1 MKNNAYVYRVCVK
14 CGEEKPLG
22 HFWGYV
28 RDRRDYVN
36 YCVDCSRDSRRKKSF
51 ILDNFYRTG
60 KEVEVEEVVFPYPIK
75 GKDIEILRKVLEI
88 FQKFFGRT
96 LSELKEK
103 TRKHEITLVRFIFFW
118 VINELKILTEFDPDP
133 FKPADCYIANFLGL
147 HHAMFR
153 HGVNV
158 TENMSQTDME
168 YHTNL
173 KTLYETIQNSL
184 FPNREDN
191 DQPKR

>member
-14 CGEEKPLG
+14 CGEERPLS

-36 YCVDCSRDSRRKKSF
+36 YCVDCSMDKRRRRDF
-51 ILDNFYRTG
+51 IFANFYRTG
-60 KEVEVEEVVFPYPIK
+60 KEVEVEEVVFPYPIRE
-75 GKDIEILRKVLEI
+75 KDMEILRKVLEI
-88 FQKFFGRT
+88 FQQFFGRT
-96 LSELKEK
+96 FSELKEK
-103 TRKHEITLVRFIFFW
+103 TRKHEITFVRFIFFW

-133 FKPADCYIANFLGL
+133 FKPTNSYVGELLGQD
-147 HHAMFR
+147 HAMFW
-153 HGVNV
+153 HGVKV
-158 TENMSQTDME
+158 TENMSKTDTQ

-184 FPNREDN
+184 FPNR
-191 DQPKR
+191 